1 MYAPIRE
8 GNRGGRGLFSWED
21 VRGMPYR
28 DRECYLGST
37 SSLGFLDK
45 GGRWRK
51 RDWWIKNGKT
61 EDQEVRNVGEV
72 RNQDLDNI
80 RAALGIV
87 DVKKSKKEKKGLSDK
102 EKEELLKKRPRNVAD
117 VVRTAGLGYVA
128 GKVESEEEVLKEEV
142 QERKSLYKTY
152 KRHKKSRKEKF

>member
-1 MYAPIRE
+1 M
-8 GNRGGRGLFSWED
+8 FSWED

-51 RDWWIKNGKT
+51 RDWWIKNGKA
-61 EDQEVRNVGEV
+61 EDEEAQDVSEV

-87 DVKKSKKEKKGLSDK
+87 DVKKSKKVKKGLTDK
-102 EKEELLKKRPRNVAD
+102 EKEELLKKRSSNTSD
-117 VVRTAGLGYVA
+117 VVRTAGLGYA
-128 GKVESEEEVLKEEV
+128 SGKEEIVEEEVKPEEV
-142 QERKSLYKTY
+142 KERKSLYKTY